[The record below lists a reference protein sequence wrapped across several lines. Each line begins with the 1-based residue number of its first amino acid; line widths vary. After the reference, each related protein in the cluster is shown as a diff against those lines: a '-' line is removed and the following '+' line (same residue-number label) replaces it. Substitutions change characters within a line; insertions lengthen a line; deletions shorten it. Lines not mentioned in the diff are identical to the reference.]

1 VEKTVKQRAVVDG
14 LDGSSSTLET
24 RWREVERRDRDHLV
38 EISGFS
44 PAGDRALAFR
54 CLGGRVIV
62 DFEKRR
68 LNIQGEIIENTRDL
82 PVLEMVTLEY
92 LKKVDALY
100 PVGEDIV
107 GCRDLKEGHFFSGVH
122 EFRLGE
128 LTERFAKSPESVAAA
143 AMHLGGSSVEM
154 ADEAYRL
161 LPFPRVPLYYL
172 MWRGDEEFAPRI
184 LVLLDRSIEK
194 VLRADAIWALVN
206 LVSNS
211 MARTA

>member
-1 VEKTVKQRAVVDG
+1 MEKTVKQRAAVDG

-44 PAGDRALAFR
+44 PACDRALAFR

-68 LNIQGEIIENTRDL
+68 LNIQGEIIRDTRDL

-100 PVGEDIV
+100 PADEDIV

-128 LTERFAKSPESVAAA
+128 LTERFAKNPEAVSAA

-184 LVLLDRSIEK
+184 LVLLDRSIERA
-194 VLRADAIWALVN
+194 LRADAIWALVN